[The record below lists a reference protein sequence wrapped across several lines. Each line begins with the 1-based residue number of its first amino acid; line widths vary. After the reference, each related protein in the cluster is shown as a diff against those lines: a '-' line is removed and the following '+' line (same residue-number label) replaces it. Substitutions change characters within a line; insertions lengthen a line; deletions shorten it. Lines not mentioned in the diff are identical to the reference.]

1 MDQNDNIGGTGGSTG
16 GLGGS
21 TGGTGGLGGS
31 TGSVGGNTGSTA
43 GSTGSAASTGGSA
56 SGTGSVGSGFG
67 SHQGAAGGADDFGT
81 HETVYRGDFEARTD
95 RPETHTYEQARTGY
109 QLGHTAAAQPA
120 NQGREFQ
127 EVEVELEKTHEGKF
141 AEVREYARQGFE
153 WKTAIGGLALAA
165 GAYWAGKKAFDAIS
179 SSREEETHYRTHYE
193 SHPARYTV
201 SYPQARTYYVIGYT
215 ASRNPEYAGRSFA
228 DVEPELR
235 RGFTGRRAS
244 SYEAMRD
251 FCRVGYERG
260 TGQKA

>member
-1 MDQNDNIGGTGGSTG
+1 MDQNDSIGGTGGSTG

-21 TGGTGGLGGS
+21 TGGAGGLGGS

-43 GSTGSAASTGGSA
+43 GSTGSAAGTGGSA

-67 SHQGAAGGADDFGT
+67 SQPGSAGGADDFAT

-109 QLGHTAAAQPA
+109 QIGHTAAAQPA

-127 EVEVELEKTHEGKF
+127 EVEVELEQAHTGKF

-153 WKTAIGGLALAA
+153 WKTALGGLALAA

-193 SHPARYTV
+193 SHPSRYTV

-215 ASRNPEYAGRSFA
+215 ASRNPDYAGRSF
-228 DVEPELR
+228 DEVEPEIR

-244 SYEAMRD
+244 SYEQMRD

-260 TGQKA
+260 TGR